1 MKKLVLFIIISILL
15 FLIFVSPYLID
26 DFSCYTFKNKIENS
40 ISEANNI
47 SLIDIDYKCGNAT
60 GTGNHTDMY
69 VCALIRTPIDE
80 EQLEL
85 IFGDA
90 INIVKADHGVLPTNT
105 MLLLGIE
112 FDEVIYYDDY
122 YILEFVE
129 SAPCSEFDIRGH

>member
-1 MKKLVLFIIISILL
+1 MKKLVLFIIISFLL

-60 GTGNHTDMY
+60 GT
-69 VCALIRTPIDE
+69 
-80 EQLEL
+80 
-85 IFGDA
+85 GDA